1 MCNIKI
7 ELEYDGTNFS
17 GWQIQPNKRTV
28 QGTITSSLKKFL
40 VEDKLKLTGVSRTD
54 AGVHAL
60 SYVANFKTK
69 SKLGV
74 KDIRNALNSH
84 LPSDIYVHKALEV
97 DADFN
102 SRYSAKN
109 KIYRYRI
116 LPHFSPLRKNF
127 TWQIRYQLAMSPMKR
142 ASKYLTGKKDFT
154 PFSVEENNRVV
165 NVKKANLYR
174 EGDELIFEIEANRFL
189 NKMVRMIVGTLVE
202 IGRGKIKPL
211 LIKELLNN
219 GKKGSGGPTA
229 PPQGL
234 YLVKVK
240 Y

>member
-1 MCNIKI
+1 MRNIKI
-7 ELEYDGTNFS
+7 ELEYDGTKFY

-28 QGTITSSLKKFL
+28 QGTIASSLKKFL
-40 VEDKLKLTGVSRTD
+40 VEDTLKLTGVSRTD

-69 SKLGV
+69 STLGV
-74 KDIRNALNSH
+74 EDIRNALNSH
-84 LPSDIYVHKALEV
+84 LSSDIYVHKASEV

-116 LPHFSPLRKNF
+116 LPDLSPLRKNF

-142 ASKYLTGKKDFT
+142 ALKYLTGKKDFT
-154 PFSVEENNRVV
+154 PFSVEENNGLV
-165 NVKKANLYR
+165 NVKKVNLYR

-202 IGRGKIKPL
+202 IGRGKLKSHI
-211 LIKELLNN
+211 IEELLDN